1 MLENIIK
8 SIFKSLYSKI
18 EKSTE
23 EIKNMIKPVDSK
35 TESIKNQLTSEIA
48 EREKQIAALERRV
61 YFVETEL
68 KQTLEDLKNTT
79 EVSNKIDAIIKD
91 YEQKSETDWDKVI
104 NDVTTNQT
112 TQN

>member
-18 EKSTE
+18 EKSTD

-112 TQN
+112 TQS

>member
-8 SIFKSLYSKI
+8 SIFKNLYSKI

-104 NDVTTNQT
+104 NDITTNQT

>member
-18 EKSTE
+18 EKSTD

-91 YEQKSETDWDKVI
+91 FEQKSETDWDKVI

>member
-18 EKSTE
+18 EKSTD

-91 YEQKSETDWDKVI
+91 FEQKSETDWDTVI
-104 NDVTTNQT
+104 SDVTTNQT